1 MTGRVLIHRQGSL
14 GDTVIAL
21 PCFHL
26 IRAAFPDSEVRV
38 LTNKPVNDRAPPL
51 FSVLEGSGLV
61 DGYFEYP
68 VSLRDWRGIWRLARQ
83 IRAWRPD
90 TAIYLVRRLR
100 KRQVLRDLVFL
111 WSCGIGRFFGL
122 PLSRDLREPR
132 PCADGLVE
140 REAAR
145 LVRCLA
151 PLGTV
156 DLHDPAN
163 WDLRLTEAERVV
175 PRRLVADWV
184 GTGRYIVL
192 CTGTKQAINMW
203 SEANW
208 RVLAAALLQAY
219 PHRIV
224 FIGGTEDHALSEEIV
239 REHPQRCVN
248 LCGTLGVRE
257 SAAVIAASSL
267 FVGADSGPMH
277 LAGAVGAPLVG
288 IFSKLNPPGLWF
300 PLGEQVRVLYPYAT
314 GATIDSIT
322 PADVS
327 IAVAGLMPI
336 DATSGN
342 RVENA

>member
-14 GDTVIAL
+14 GDTVVAL

-38 LTNKPVNDRAPPL
+38 LTNMPVNGRAPPL
-51 FSVLEGSGLV
+51 SAVLEGSGLV

-68 VSLRDWRGIWRLARQ
+68 VSLRDWRGIWRLMRL

-111 WSCGIGRFFGL
+111 WSCGIGKFFGL
-122 PLSRDLREPR
+122 PLTRDQREPR
-132 PCADGLVE
+132 RCADGLVE

-151 PLGTV
+151 PLGAANL
-156 DLHDPAN
+156 DDPAN
-163 WDLRLTEAERVV
+163 WDLCLTEAERAV
-175 PRRLVADWV
+175 PRRMVADWA
-184 GTGRYIVL
+184 GTRRYIVL
-192 CTGTKQAINMW
+192 CTGTKQTINMW

-208 RVLAAALLQAY
+208 RALVASLLQAY

-224 FIGGTEDHALSEEIV
+224 FVGGVEDHVLSEEIV
-239 REHPQRCVN
+239 HEHPARCIN

-277 LAGAVGAPLVG
+277 LAGAVGTPLVG
-288 IFSKLNPPGLWF
+288 IFSRLNPPGLWF
-300 PLGEQVRVLYPYAT
+300 PVGEQVRTLYPHAP

-322 PADVS
+322 PAEVS
-327 IAVAGLMPI
+327 TAVAGLMPI
-336 DATSGN
+336 DAASKTQ
-342 RVENA
+342 VESA